1 MAVFEP
7 FEEGGEVQ
15 GSAVLSIVDGV
26 PTVFEERAREILAVN
41 DIDDPDP
48 DEWYPQSNYLDAYRQ
63 IAEQVGDS
71 TLKQIGRST
80 PENAEWPPGVD
91 TPLAA
96 LQSIDDA
103 YQLNHRG
110 GEIGSYE
117 ATDAGRDRARVR
129 CENPYPCVYDQGL
142 VLGTVEAFSDDRATL
157 REESDHCRED
167 GGDVCTYV
175 VEW

>member
-1 MAVFEP
+1 MFAAATA
-7 FEEGGEVQ
+7 
-15 GSAVLSIVDGV
+15 GS
-26 PTVFEERAREILAVN
+26 PTRT
-41 DIDDPDP
+41 
-48 DEWYPQSNYLDAYRQ
+48 
-63 IAEQVGDS
+63 S
-71 TLKQIGRST
+71 TLRWRHRAGRRRSSTSGRST

-129 CENPYPCVYDQGL
+129 CENPYPCVYDRGL